1 MKVAPYTRP
10 NRRED
15 MKAAAY
21 YLAAYE
27 KDGTFVKNGIDL
39 LADDIESRRAVVEM
53 LEQTCHGW
61 FKAGAAGHHA
71 YSLPHHMQLIGI
83 TQRERAELV
92 IRENR
97 RAA

>member
-15 MKAAAY
+15 MEAAAY

-27 KDGTFVKNGIDL
+27 VDGTYVKNGVDL

-53 LEQTCHGW
+53 LEETCGRW

-71 YSLPHHMQLIGI
+71 YSLPLHMQLIHI
-83 TQRERAELV
+83 TQRERAELH
-92 IRENR
+92 IRER